1 MATSLLKYTIHS
13 SLARTLLDEILSK
26 KNKYY
31 YTFGKTDQWSA
42 SNDTPLAAVDTL
54 TYEYTTR
61 SSIVQCQEILP
72 TDVCLVIDRINW
84 LNGAVYDQY
93 DNYTDTYLS
102 TSGANSLDTA
112 IFYVL
117 TDEFNVYKCI
127 SNNGGGGSTVKPT
140 GQSVSF
146 ITSPEDN
153 YTWKFMYNIPLYLRN
168 KFLNSSQMPVVNA
181 LQTGFYS
188 NGKLSQVVFS
198 KKGTLYN
205 ANVSLGSMCS
215 KYEDGVLNL
224 RKLYGFDTGIAS
236 LVVGDRI
243 EIGGEVRT
251 VASVST
257 KIFETLWTAT
267 TGYSS
272 SQLVYYGSNVY
283 ISNAG
288 VSGSV
293 APTHSSGAVVN
304 SPIWT
309 ATTSLALNS
318 TVYYSTRLYK
328 VTTAGTTSS
337 SAPTHTSGSAT
348 DGTATLLYL
357 GTPATLIYAAP
368 LSAYTYNVINL
379 NTTEPLIRFDNLTP
393 VKKLNTELLITGD
406 GYREANPYIMT
417 GISVLD
423 SGSGFSSPDNIKV
436 SYPVPLTTFSGGRV
450 ASGKVIINVGLQS
463 ITMNT
468 NGYGY
473 TEVPAVSFSGGSG
486 SGATG
491 TAIVGYPISSTITI
505 DSAGIGYTLP
515 PTVNFSGGNGSN
527 AAATAVISGSITTIN
542 VSSAGVYP
550 YTAVT
555 LSSGTLVVGE
565 SYRIDTLG
573 DTNWNTVAGTSDFTF
588 TISAATGTTMNVTS
602 ITGTPIY
609 VGMKISGAGIAANT
623 TVTAFGANTYGGA
636 GTYTISASMTMTSGT
651 PTLSGVAI
659 SGTAGQFT
667 CTAATLAVGTHV
679 RIAGTLSGTGTIAGY
694 ISGTTYKVSAVT
706 GAAPNVTGFTLTRE
720 DGTAIVTTAG
730 TSTGLTYTTGT
741 VTAATSIAYAAGD
754 VFVAAT
760 TGSGTGTVNLVP
772 SVQVGSKWVANTAVV
787 INQQVFYGNNLYN
800 VTYAGTTHASQF
812 PAHTSG
818 EVTNGTAKL
827 TYVGLRAKGTVVMN
841 PANTSGVLSVTFTG
855 GSGYNSV
862 PSVSFLG
869 GGNSATAAGGD
880 ATLSA
885 FVSNIIVTNVGSGYT
900 SAPQIVITPYSTD
913 ALLTINTAAATATL
927 SPINGSVKSVT
938 LNTIGENYI
947 SAPTLLI
954 EPPTI
959 TFNGATGFNAS
970 TDTLTYVNHGIET
983 GAQVTYS
990 NGGGTTIP
998 GLVSGTDYY
1007 AYAPTSGTLQL
1018 YDTQAHANTHNGTGL
1033 MNITGTGVGALHT
1046 LKNKTTNYQATGTVV
1061 TSSGF
1066 IKSGYLTDPGY
1077 GYTLFPTPYLE
1088 FTNNWS
1094 GSGNVSLNQEVVY
1107 DLRIYKVTAANST
1120 LSTVTITGTAG
1131 QFQCDPTSLA
1141 VGMQV
1146 DISGTA
1152 PAGGAEGSITG
1163 YTNPKTYYIKTTN
1176 GSTTFTLSAT
1186 YGGIAIT
1193 TTAGTPT
1200 TLTYVATTASPYVLG
1215 VSAPTHSSGV
1225 VVNGN
1230 VNLTYISTM
1239 SLPTLGS
1246 VAEKSKAYI
1255 EPIIDTTNGEVQ
1267 GAIIVEGGNGYTTAL
1282 CTVKRNKLPVSGTG
1296 IDAELTIDVSLGN
1309 TNSQQAAVELASVNG
1324 SIDNYKIINGGNGYS
1339 SATTGPG
1346 ATVVTIT
1353 GTGSGATATPTIVN
1367 GSITKITL
1375 NTRGKNYTQAT
1386 ITVTGVGSGANIV
1399 PIIGPLGGHG
1409 HSAIDELFG
1418 RTVIL
1423 YTKLSQITTKSIT
1436 LNTSLRQIGVLK
1448 SPNVFNSVYNYNNST
1463 GSTCYKVT
1471 LGTTP
1476 TLDLNSIV
1484 QISTTPTSAVKVKFL
1499 VIAISGKSLILQA
1512 IDNNDDIVKSGT
1524 NLKTAAGV
1532 DHLVSYVEQPDIDK
1546 FSGDLIF
1553 IDNKPPFTPV
1563 VEQPVVLTT
1572 RFKL

>member
-168 KFLNSSQMPVVNA
+168 KFLNSSQMPVVNS

-188 NGKLSQVVFS
+188 NGKISQVVFS

-267 TGYSS
+267 TAYSA

-423 SGSGFSSPDNIKV
+423 AGNGFSSPDNIKV
-436 SYPVPLTTFSGGRV
+436 SYPVPLTTFAGGRV

-491 TAIVGYPISSTITI
+491 TAVVGYPISSTITI

-527 AAATAVISGSITTIN
+527 AAATAVISGSVTSIN
-542 VSSAGVYP
+542 VSSTGIYP

-555 LSSGTLVVGE
+555 LSSGTLVIGE

-573 DTNWNTVAGTSDFTF
+573 NTNWNTVAGT
-588 TISAATGTTMNVTS
+588 TS
-602 ITGTPIY
+602 
-609 VGMKISGAGIAANT
+609 
-623 TVTAFGANTYGGA
+623 
-636 GTYTISASMTMTSGT
+636 
-651 PTLSGVAI
+651 VAY
-659 SGTAGQFT
+659 
-667 CTAATLAVGTHV
+667 AVGD
-679 RIAGTLSGTGTIAGY
+679 I
-694 ISGTTYKVSAVT
+694 
-706 GAAPNVTGFTLTRE
+706 
-720 DGTAIVTTAG
+720 
-730 TSTGLTYTTGT
+730 
-741 VTAATSIAYAAGD
+741 
-754 VFVAAT
+754 FVAAT
-760 TGSGTGTVNLVP
+760 TGSGTGTANLVP
-772 SVQVGSKWVANTAVV
+772 SVQIGSKWVANTSVV
-787 INQQVFYGNNLYN
+787 VNQQLFYGDYLYT
-800 VTYAGTTHASQF
+800 VTYAGTTHASTA
-812 PAHTSG
+812 PTHTSG

-880 ATLSA
+880 ATLAA
-885 FVSNIIVTNVGSGYT
+885 FVSSIIVTNVGSGYT

-913 ALLTINTAAATATL
+913 ASLTINTAAATATL

-970 TDTLTYVNHGIET
+970 TDILTYANHGIET

-1094 GSGNVSLNQEVVY
+1094 AGGNVSLNQEVVY

-1146 DISGTA
+1146 VITGTA
-1152 PAGGAEGSITG
+1152 PSGGAQGSISG
-1163 YTNPKTYYIKTTN
+1163 YINPTTYYIKTTN
-1176 GSTTFTLSAT
+1176 GSTTFTLSANS
-1186 YGGIAIT
+1186 GGTAIT

-1200 TLTYVATTASPYVLG
+1200 TLTYVATYVLG
-1215 VSAPTHSSGV
+1215 SSAPTHSSGV

-1246 VAEKSKAYI
+1246 VAEKTKAYI

-1386 ITVTGVGSGANIV
+1386 ITVTGAGSGANIV

-1499 VIAISGKSLILQA
+1499 VIAVSGKSLILQA

-1524 NLKTAAGV
+1524 NLKTAAGSN
-1532 DHLVSYVEQPDIDK
+1532 HTITYVEQPDIDK

>member
-31 YTFGKTDQWSA
+31 YTFGKTDQWSVT
-42 SNDTPLAAVDTL
+42 DTPLPALDTL

-61 SSIVQCQEILP
+61 GSIVQCQEILP

-93 DNYTDTYLS
+93 DNYTDDYLS
-102 TSGANSLDTA
+102 TNGANSLDTA

-127 SNNGGGGSTVKPT
+127 SNNNGGGSTVKPT

-146 ITSPEDN
+146 ITSSQDN

-188 NGKLSQVVFS
+188 NGKLSQLVFS

-205 ANVSLGSMCS
+205 ANISLGSMSS

-224 RKLYGFDTGIAS
+224 RKLYGFDTGIAA
-236 LVVGDRI
+236 LVTGDRI

-267 TGYSS
+267 TSYSS
-272 SQLVYYGSNVY
+272 SQLVYSGSNMY

-288 VSGSV
+288 VSGSA

-309 ATTSLALNS
+309 ATTSVALNS

-328 VTTAGTTSS
+328 VTTAGTTNST
-337 SAPTHTSGSAT
+337 APTHTTGSASN
-348 DGTATLLYL
+348 GTATLLYL
-357 GTPATLIYAAP
+357 GTPATLTYTAP
-368 LSAYTYNVINL
+368 VSAYTYNVINL
-379 NTTEPLIRFDNLTP
+379 NTTEPLVRFDNLTP
-393 VKKLNTELLITGD
+393 AKKLNTELLVTGD

-417 GISVLD
+417 GIAVND
-423 SGSGFSSPDNIKV
+423 SGSGFSSPDYIKV
-436 SYPVPLTTFSGGRV
+436 SYPVPLTTFSGGRS
-450 ASGKVIINVGLQS
+450 ASGKVTVNVGLQS
-463 ITMNT
+463 VTMDT

-473 TEVPAVSFSGGSG
+473 KEVPAVSFSGGSG
-486 SGATG
+486 TGATG
-491 TAIVGYPISSTITI
+491 TAVVGYPISSTISI
-505 DSAGIGYTLP
+505 DSPGIGYTLP

-527 AAATAVISGSITTIN
+527 AAATAVISGSITTLN
-542 VSSAGVYP
+542 VSSPGVYP

-573 DTNWNTVAGTSDFTF
+573 DTNWNTVAGTTDFTF
-588 TISAATGTTMNVTS
+588 TISDATGTTMTVTS

-636 GTYTISASMTMTSGT
+636 GTYTISASMTMT
-651 PTLSGVAI
+651 A
-659 SGTAGQFT
+659 
-667 CTAATLAVGTHV
+667 
-679 RIAGTLSGTGTIAGY
+679 
-694 ISGTTYKVSAVT
+694 
-706 GAAPNVTGFTLTRE
+706 
-720 DGTAIVTTAG
+720 
-730 TSTGLTYTTGT
+730 GT
-741 VTAATSIAYAAGD
+741 VTAATSIAYAEGD

-787 INQQVFYGNNLYN
+787 VNQQLFYGNNLYT

-827 TYVGLRAKGTVVMN
+827 TYVGLRFKGKVVMN

-862 PSVSFLG
+862 PVVSFLG

-913 ALLTINTAAATATL
+913 ALLTINPASATATL
-927 SPINGSVKSVT
+927 SPINGSIKSVI

-947 SAPTLLI
+947 SAPTLVI

-959 TFNGATGFNAS
+959 TFNGATAFNAS

-1018 YDTQAHANTHNGTGL
+1018 YNTQGNANTHDGTGL
-1033 MNITGTGVGALHT
+1033 MNITGTGVGVLHT

-1061 TSSGF
+1061 TTSGF
-1066 IKSGYLTDPGY
+1066 IKTAYLTDPGY

-1088 FTNNWS
+1088 FTNTWTS
-1094 GSGNVSLNQEVVY
+1094 GGNVALNQEVVY
-1107 DLRIYKVTAANST
+1107 DYRIYKVTAANPT
-1120 LSTVTITGTAG
+1120 LSTVVITGTAG

-1141 VGMQV
+1141 IGMQV

-1163 YTNPKTYYIKTTN
+1163 YTNPKTYYIIATN

-1186 YGGIAIT
+1186 FGGTAIT

-1200 TLTYVATTASPYVLG
+1200 TLTYTAITTSPYILG
-1215 VSAPTHSSGV
+1215 VSAPTHSSGFL
-1225 VVNGN
+1225 VNGN

-1239 SLPTLGS
+1239 TLPSLGAL
-1246 VAEKSKAYI
+1246 AEKSKAYI

-1267 GAIIVEGGNGYTTAL
+1267 GAIIVDGGNGYTSAL

-1296 IDAELTIDVSLGN
+1296 IDAELTVDVSLGN
-1309 TNSQQAAVELASVNG
+1309 TNSQQAAVELSAVNG
-1324 SIDNYKIINGGNGYS
+1324 SIDNYKIINGGNGYE
-1339 SATTGPG
+1339 AGTT
-1346 ATVVTIT
+1346 VTIT

-1367 GSITKITL
+1367 GSITKITI
-1375 NTRGKNYTQAT
+1375 NTRGKNYTEAT
-1386 ITVTGVGSGANIV
+1386 FTIVGVGSGASIV

-1423 YTKLSQITTKSIT
+1423 YTKLAQITTKSIT
-1436 LNTSLRQIGVLK
+1436 LSSSLRQIGVLK
-1448 SPNVFNSVYNYNNST
+1448 SPNIFNSVYNYNNST
-1463 GSTCYKVT
+1463 GSTCYKMT
-1471 LGTTP
+1471 LETTP
-1476 TLDLNSIV
+1476 TLDLNSTV
-1484 QISTTPTSAVKVKFL
+1484 QISATSTSAVKVRFL
-1499 VIAISGKSLILQA
+1499 VIGISGKSLILQA
-1512 IDNNDDIVKSGT
+1512 IDNNDAIVKSGA
-1524 NLKTAAGV
+1524 NLKTASGV
-1532 DHLVSYVEQPDIDK
+1532 NHLVAYVEQPDIDK